1 MTAHDTHLSLAADR
15 HTYTPAEDP
24 FLVDVA
30 DLLTQHRR
38 NGTEC
43 MCENRPDGGTW
54 TNDQAT
60 HEDHLTAELAKA
72 GFLRDEQATR
82 SLAIAT
88 GRRHPF
94 HP

>member
-1 MTAHDTHLSLAADR
+1 VTAHDTHLSLAVDR
-15 HTYTPAEDP
+15 RTYTPAEDP

-30 DLLTQHRR
+30 DLILQHRR

-43 MCENRPDGGTW
+43 GPNCTTW
-54 TNDQAT
+54 TT
-60 HEDHLTAELAKA
+60 GTYEEHLTNELAGA
-72 GFLRDEQATR
+72 GYLRDEQTAQAA
-82 SLAIAT
+82 AIAT